1 MILTTNDLSY
11 KHLNYPNVEIVDNK
25 INFIHG
31 PSGSGKST
39 LLKLFNKSISPD
51 KGQINF
57 KGQELRK
64 LDSIEL
70 RKNITLCGQSSFLFP
85 GTIYDNF
92 KKYYN
97 LREENLPSKEE
108 IENILEICQIDFD
121 LDKDTYNLS
130 GGEKQRV
137 FIALILSFNPK
148 VVLLDEPTSALD
160 DKTAY
165 KLMEN
170 IIAYSRAHKITM
182 VIVSHN
188 DGIIEKFSENNIY
201 IGDKNE

>member
-11 KHLNYPNVEIVDNK
+11 KHLNYPNVEIIDNK

-170 IIAYSRAHKITM
+170 IISYSRAHKITM

>member
-11 KHLNYPNVEIVDNK
+11 KHLNYPNVEIIDNK

-92 KKYYN
+92 KKYYS

-170 IIAYSRAHKITM
+170 IISYSRAHKITM

>member
-11 KHLNYPNVEIVDNK
+11 KHLNYPTVEIIDNK

-92 KKYYN
+92 KKYYS

-170 IIAYSRAHKITM
+170 IISYSRAHKITM

>member
-11 KHLNYPNVEIVDNK
+11 KHLNYPNVEIIDNK

-92 KKYYN
+92 KKYYS

-108 IENILEICQIDFD
+108 IENILAICQIDFD

-170 IIAYSRAHKITM
+170 IISYSRAHKITM

>member
-11 KHLNYPNVEIVDNK
+11 KHLNYPNVEIIDNK

-92 KKYYN
+92 KKYYS